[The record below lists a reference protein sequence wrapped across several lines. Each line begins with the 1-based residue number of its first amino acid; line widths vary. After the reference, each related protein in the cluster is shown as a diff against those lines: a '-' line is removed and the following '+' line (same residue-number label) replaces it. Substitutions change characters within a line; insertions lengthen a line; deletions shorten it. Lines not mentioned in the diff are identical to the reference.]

1 MEVHRRATGG
11 ELVNEP
17 FSLPAHANGARN
29 FNDFGNMTLN
39 TSSVGAGGHRFG
51 AMIAYVPFASVSNVP
66 VRELGCGAT
75 DS

>member
-11 ELVNEP
+11 ELVKEP

-29 FNDFGNMTLN
+29 FHDFGNLSLN

-51 AMIAYVPFASVSNVP
+51 AIVASVPFPGVSNVP
-66 VRELGCGAT
+66 IFGCGAT
-75 DS
+75 DI